1 MTNTP
6 KPQANTLDEIF
17 DNMNGSGAHACY
29 CQRSTD
35 GGCKCAIKDEYVAT
49 AKQQLLAEV
58 LELAPEVDERLF
70 RENAQYYFGKKEAI
84 QEYQSNL
91 RKGIA

>member
-1 MTNTP
+1 MS
-6 KPQANTLDEIF
+6 KVDDILLILDSKWQHKIE
-17 DNMNGSGAHACY
+17 
-29 CQRSTD
+29 
-35 GGCKCAIKDEYVAT
+35 T